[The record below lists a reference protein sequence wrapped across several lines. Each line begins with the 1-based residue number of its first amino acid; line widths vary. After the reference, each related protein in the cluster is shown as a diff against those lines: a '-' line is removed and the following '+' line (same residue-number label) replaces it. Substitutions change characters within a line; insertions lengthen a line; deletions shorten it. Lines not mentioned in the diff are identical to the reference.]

1 VSLSHTLQLHIEQ
14 LREIRSILKA
24 MKNLAFMELHKLKG
38 GTDRQ
43 SEVVA
48 HLEQVALDFL
58 YYYPLPV
65 EEGVTFLSIGVLL
78 GAERGF
84 CGDFNESLLK
94 SIVNQD
100 FKQVITIG
108 NRLCNLLDEATLES
122 DIQLAGAN
130 VIEEVPGVIQ
140 HLVEVIQSLLES
152 QHARQGL
159 LKLKLTLVYHDNAT
173 HQIEQHQLLPA
184 FSRWLAVE
192 VISDDNISERS
203 DAFNIGQADDSTR
216 FDPSVIRRGSTIRQ
230 GETSSRSNPV
240 TLNENRL
247 IPLGGEPLLNVAPNE
262 FYTDLLEHYLISA
275 LHEIF
280 YSSLAAE
287 NQSRLQHLEA
297 ALKYMDDETDKLQR
311 KSQSYRQEEITEEIE
326 VILLNSAVE

>member
-1 VSLSHTLQLHIEQ
+1 MSLSHTLQLHIEQ

-130 VIEEVPGVIQ
+130 FLLFLLSTQ
-140 HLVEVIQSLLES
+140 HSALSSSPTANCQLSSLP
-152 QHARQGL
+152 
-159 LKLKLTLVYHDNAT
+159 
-173 HQIEQHQLLPA
+173 LPISSNSCIIF
-184 FSRWLAVE
+184 FSRNCNYAT
-192 VISDDNISERS
+192 
-203 DAFNIGQADDSTR
+203 QM
-216 FDPSVIRRGSTIRQ
+216 
-230 GETSSRSNPV
+230 
-240 TLNENRL
+240 TL
-247 IPLGGEPLLNVAPNE
+247 
-262 FYTDLLEHYLISA
+262 
-275 LHEIF
+275 
-280 YSSLAAE
+280 
-287 NQSRLQHLEA
+287 
-297 ALKYMDDETDKLQR
+297 
-311 KSQSYRQEEITEEIE
+311 
-326 VILLNSAVE
+326 